1 MTASEI
7 RQAFFDF
14 FKSKGH
20 VIVPSAPIVIKND
33 PTLMFTNAGMNQFKS
48 IFLGEEAAKYP
59 RVADTQRC
67 LRVSGK
73 HNDLEEV
80 GIDTYHHTMFEMLGN
95 WSFGDYFKKEAI
107 AWSWELLTEVYKLDK
122 DRLYVTYFEGDE
134 KEGLEKDLETY
145 GLWKQYV
152 DEDHILPGNKKDNFW
167 EMGETGPCG
176 PCSEIHYDNREDA
189 ERLKVKGETLVN
201 ADHDQVIE
209 IWNDVFMQFNRLKD
223 GSLQPLPAKHV
234 DTGMGFERLVRSLQG
249 KKSNYDTDVFQ
260 PLIQFISEKS
270 GKKYNSAAKPGDA
283 DWNEAVAMRVL
294 ADHVRAI
301 SFAIADGQLPSN
313 NKAGYVIRR
322 ILRRGVRYSYQYLGF
337 KAPFINQLVPLLAEQ
352 FKGVFDELYNQRDF
366 VQKVVL
372 EEESSFL
379 RTLEDGIQIFDST
392 LNNEIG
398 SNFSSFFDNN
408 PELKEALSNAYVRNK
423 DLNAEIIK
431 ILKENPSLNDK
442 LNSYPDMSKVL
453 SVVSS
458 LTDKL
463 SSYPDLNKVL
473 SAVSSVTDKI
483 NSDPGLKKVLLAV
496 SSLTNDINSD
506 PELKSAILNSSNLS
520 KNVGIFKDLKFSGES
535 AFKLQDTYGF
545 PIDLTELMAKER
557 GFEVDE
563 NEYNKALQAQK
574 FRSRAAT
581 AIDTGDWV
589 VLKDDDTVEFTGYDE
604 LETIAHVVKYRK
616 VTAKGKEQY
625 QIVLDKTPFY
635 AESGGQV
642 GDKGELVFA
651 DGDVV
656 EVTDTKK
663 ENNLIVHFT
672 DKLPDNPDDVLTA
685 IVNAELRTSTEN
697 NHTATHLLHAALK
710 QVLGSHVNQKGSLV
724 NADYLRFDFSHFAK
738 VTEDELAEIEA
749 IVNEKVRENIALKE
763 ERSVVYAEAIK
774 SGVTALFGEKYGEYV
789 RVITFD
795 DEFSKE
801 LCGGTHVKATGQI
814 GFFKIIGESAVAAG
828 VRRIEAITG
837 IAAEN
842 YINGQSKLVHQL
854 KELLKNPKD
863 ISKSVESLLEENN
876 RLKKEIEKSIIE
888 KSSGLKNELAQKA
901 EAINGTNFIA
911 QKVQLPN
918 ADAVKNLAYQLKDIV
933 PNLFLVLAAEISEKP
948 SLTVMIAESVVK
960 DKGLNAGNIV
970 RELAKEIKGGGG
982 GQPFFATAGGSDVDG
997 LDRALEKAKGYI
1009 A

>member
-7 RQAFFDF
+7 RQAFLDF
-14 FKSKGH
+14 FASKGH

-48 IFLGEEAAKYP
+48 LFLGEETPKYP

-107 AWSWELLTEVYKLDK
+107 AWSWELLTSVYKIDK

-134 KEGLEKDLETY
+134 KEGLERDLETY
-145 GLWKQYV
+145 NLWKQYV
-152 DEDHILPGNKKDNFW
+152 DESHILPGNKKDNFW

-176 PCSEIHYDNREDA
+176 PCSEIHYDNRPDS
-189 ERLKVKGETLVN
+189 ERTKVSGATLVN

-209 IWNDVFMQFNRLKD
+209 IWNNVFMQFNRLRD
-223 GSLQPLPAKHV
+223 CSLQPLPAKHV
-234 DTGMGFERLVRSLQG
+234 DTGMGFERLVRVLQG
-249 KKSNYDTDVFQ
+249 KTSNYDTDVFQ
-260 PLIQFISEKS
+260 PLIQFIAEKS
-270 GKKYNSAAKPGDA
+270 GIPYQAPHPALSKGEGSEGVTSGKKVLSFGEDLGEAKTDT
-283 DWNEAVAMRVL
+283 AMRVM
-294 ADHVRAI
+294 ADHIRAI
-301 SFAIADGQLPSN
+301 SFAISDGQLPSN

-322 ILRRGVRYSYQYLGF
+322 ILRRAVRYSYQHLGF
-337 KAPFINQLVPLLAEQ
+337 KTPFLNQLVPLLAEQ
-352 FKGVFDELYNQRDF
+352 FKGVFDELYKQRDF

-372 EEESSFL
+372 EEENSFL
-379 RTLEDGIQIFDST
+379 RTLENGINRFENYTKDQFDLRITTSEEE
-392 LNNEIG
+392 LYK
-398 SNFSSFFDNN
+398 SFGDVSDFYEARKNKIISGDFAF
-408 PELKEALSNAYVRNK
+408 ELS
-423 DLNAEIIK
+423 
-431 ILKENPSLNDK
+431 
-442 LNSYPDMSKVL
+442 
-453 SVVSS
+453 
-458 LTDKL
+458 
-463 SSYPDLNKVL
+463 
-473 SAVSSVTDKI
+473 
-483 NSDPGLKKVLLAV
+483 
-496 SSLTNDINSD
+496 
-506 PELKSAILNSSNLS
+506 
-520 KNVGIFKDLKFSGES
+520 
-535 AFKLQDTYGF
+535 DTYGF
-545 PIDLTELMAKER
+545 PIDLTELMGREKGWIVDMPA
-557 GFEVDE
+557 FE
-563 NEYNKALQAQK
+563 KALQAQK
-574 FRSRAAT
+574 SRSRAAT

-642 GDKGELVFA
+642 GDKGELVFP
-651 DGDVV
+651 DGQVI

-663 ENNLIVHFT
+663 ENGLIVHFT
-672 DKLPDNPDDVLTA
+672 DSLPDIADDALTA
-685 IVNAELRTSTEN
+685 IVNPDLRTSTEN
-697 NHTATHLLHAALK
+697 NHSATHLLHAAMK
-710 QVLGSHVNQKGSLV
+710 QVLGAHVNQKGSLV

-738 VTEDELAEIEA
+738 VTDDELGQIEA
-749 IVNEKVRENIALKE
+749 IVNEKIRENIALKE
-763 ERSVVYAEAIK
+763 ERMVAYQEAIS

-814 GFFKIIGESAVAAG
+814 GFFKIIAESAVAAG

-842 YINGQSKLVHQL
+842 FINAQVKLVHQL
-854 KELLKNPKD
+854 RELLKNPKD
-863 ISKSVESLLEENN
+863 LSKSVESLVEENN
-876 RLKKEIEKSIIE
+876 RLKKEIEKSILE
-888 KSSGLKNELAQKA
+888 KSSGLKNELAEKA
-901 EAINGTNFIA
+901 ETINGINFIA

-918 ADAVKNLAYQLKDIV
+918 ADAIKNLAYQLKDIV
-933 PNLFLVLAAEISEKP
+933 SDLFLVLAADIDGKP
-948 SLTVMIAESVVK
+948 SLTVMIAENLVK
-960 DKGLNAGNIV
+960 DKGLNAGTIV

-982 GQPFFATAGGSDVDG
+982 GQPFFATAGGSDVSG
-997 LDRALEKAKGYI
+997 LDKALEKAQTFI